1 MLLDYIL
8 GFNVPIMRTCTC
20 ATNIVHVQ
28 FGLFNGKVRIITRE
42 STTRG
47 ECCVRGSGG
56 KAKVLST
63 QLFLVWCDFAVCHP
77 IKREITS

>member
-1 MLLDYIL
+1 MY
-8 GFNVPIMRTCTC
+8 VYSREHCTC
-20 ATNIVHVQ
+20 VYN
-28 FGLFNGKVRIITRE
+28 LFYSMEKLKLLQETLLQE
-42 STTRG
+42 
-47 ECCVRGSGG
+47 ECVVWEEVEE